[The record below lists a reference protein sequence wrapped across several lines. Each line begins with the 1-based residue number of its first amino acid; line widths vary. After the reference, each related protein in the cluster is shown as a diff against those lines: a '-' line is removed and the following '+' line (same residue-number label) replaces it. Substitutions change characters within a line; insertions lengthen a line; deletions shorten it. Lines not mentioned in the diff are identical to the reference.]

1 LKPAARRGYDLV
13 AQTARGMIRLYQLTF
28 SSLFGQSCRY
38 LPTCSHY
45 MDEAIVRHGLWA
57 GLWVGLARLC
67 RCHPWGG
74 AGYDPVPDALP
85 PSAAWWRP
93 WSYGHWRVRQE

>member
-1 LKPAARRGYDLV
+1 LKPAARPGADLA

-28 SSLFGQSCRY
+28 SAIFGQRCRY

-45 MDEAIVRHGLWA
+45 GDEAIARHGLWA
-57 GLWVGLARLC
+57 GVWIGLARLC

-74 AGYDPVPDALP
+74 AGYDPVPLELP
-85 PSAAWWRP
+85 AAAVWWRP
-93 WSYGHWRVRQE
+93 WSYGLWRLPQE